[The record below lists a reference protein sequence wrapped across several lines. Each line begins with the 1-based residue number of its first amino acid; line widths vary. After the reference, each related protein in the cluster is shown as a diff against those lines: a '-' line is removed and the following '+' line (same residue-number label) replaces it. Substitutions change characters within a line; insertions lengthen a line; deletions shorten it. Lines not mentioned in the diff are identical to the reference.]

1 MTADVEEPNHLV
13 SLQKEV
19 RDLSAVYVETMVY
32 PSKFT
37 LTVERVDPLDG
48 GTNLANGTRY

>member
-1 MTADVEEPNHLV
+1 MTLDAEEPNHLV

-19 RDLSAVYVETMVY
+19 RELSAVYVETMVY

-37 LTVERVDPLDG
+37 LTVERVEPLDG
-48 GTNLANGTRY
+48 GTYLANGTGY